1 MRRLARLI
9 DAVPAVGDALTSGSI
24 GVAQALEI
32 GRVLVNRRIGH
43 LTTRIAPILLEQ
55 AEHLAFD
62 DFRLCV
68 DRFIMLADSDG
79 SFDDIAANV
88 EHRCALVTELGG
100 ALHVQASGGDPLT
113 ATAMTAI
120 FERFV
125 QRELRCDIEQRRAE
139 HGDHADQHPL
149 PRSAG
154 QRSFDALQTIF
165 ELAAHA
171 ADGGIMPTGS
181 FDTLVNVVCDQHTIN
196 DITAP
201 APVSPCR
208 TGRCWTSTNSA
219 TSPSTRSTRLADP
232 TTADPATL
240 LDRRCETTSG
250 TPVHPRLVLQ
260 ALLSGHVRRVVVDS
274 TGVVTELGRRQRL
287 FTGAARDAAKLLTRT
302 CTHPGCTIR
311 STFAQVDHIDNWTE
325 HGATDQNNAD
335 IRCGP
340 HNRFKHRQRWRTRR
354 DTNGRTYSIRPDNTI
369 VLPVGEHEPDLS
381 IDELER
387 ITRQRIRALRPPEPA
402 TLRTSIGTVVSHHG
416 RSSSAH
422 LAVRVHPSDRAP
434 HIGRTGPGHIRVS
447 GGRWR
452 DELDLGR
459 RRSVGGNHPAYVTR
473 ATSDPRF
480 RVVRPSSV
488 TVRP

>member
-1 MRRLARLI
+1 MLGLSIERMFGRVVVMSIGVLDELVTLTDTDLDAEIRTAELASRRLVARQAMLIAVADARQVYAADGHRSMGGYLRATCNWSNTDIAKMRRLARLI

-113 ATAMTAI
+113 ATGMTAI
-120 FERFV
+120 FERFA
-125 QRELRCDIEQRRAE
+125 QRELRGDIDTRKAE
-139 HGDHADQHPL
+139 HGDQADQYPL

-181 FDTLVNVVCDQHTIN
+181 FDTLINVVCDQHTIN
-196 DITAP
+196 DITAAAGLTLP
-201 APVSPCR
+201 NGQMLDLDELGDLSLDTLV
-208 TGRCWTSTNSA
+208 
-219 TSPSTRSTRLADP
+219 RLADP
-232 TTADPATL
+232 TTSDPAAL

-260 ALLSGHVRRVVVDS
+260 ALLTGHVRRVVVDS
-274 TGVVTELGRRQRL
+274 TGVVTELGSPATIVHRDSTRSREVVDPDLHPPRLHHPIHVRAGRPHRQLVKRRW
-287 FTGAARDAAKLLTRT
+287 
-302 CTHPGCTIR
+302 
-311 STFAQVDHIDNWTE
+311 S
-325 HGATDQNNAD
+325 TDQNNAD

-369 VLPVGEHEPDLS
+369 VLP
-381 IDELER
+381 
-387 ITRQRIRALRPPEPA
+387 
-402 TLRTSIGTVVSHHG
+402 G
-416 RSSSAH
+416 R
-422 LAVRVHPSDRAP
+422 
-434 HIGRTGPGHIRVS
+434 
-447 GGRWR
+447 
-452 DELDLGR
+452 
-459 RRSVGGNHPAYVTR
+459 
-473 ATSDPRF
+473 
-480 RVVRPSSV
+480 
-488 TVRP
+488 

>member
-1 MRRLARLI
+1 MGTGRWVGICGRRATGRTPTSRRCDGLARLI

-113 ATAMTAI
+113 ATGMTAI
-120 FERFV
+120 FERFA
-125 QRELRCDIEQRRAE
+125 QQELRGDIEQRRAE
-139 HGDHADQHPL
+139 HGDQADQYPL

-165 ELAAHA
+165 ELAAQA

-181 FDTLVNVVCDQHTIN
+181 FDTLINVVCDQHTIN
-196 DITAP
+196 DITAAAGLTLP
-201 APVSPCR
+201 NGQVLDLDELGDLSLD
-208 TGRCWTSTNSA
+208 TL
-219 TSPSTRSTRLADP
+219 TRLADP
-232 TTADPATL
+232 TSADPAAL

-402 TLRTSIGTVVSHHG
+402 NDHPEPA
-416 RSSSAH
+416 SA
-422 LAVRVHPSDRAP
+422 PC
-434 HIGRTGPGHIRVS
+434 
-447 GGRWR
+447 
-452 DELDLGR
+452 
-459 RRSVGGNHPAYVTR
+459 
-473 ATSDPRF
+473 
-480 RVVRPSSV
+480 
-488 TVRP
+488 